1 MNNNYLRKSIFAL
14 RDALWPVMDEV
25 SANRLIADKIQEGQ
39 LMMVARFGAVEIK
52 GVLYGTLPP
61 PINLIVKGYCERH
74 MHNNAGFFP
83 VDKPNVKQ
91 FARLMKESMK
101 QLDILA
107 SWRPEEMLFAR
118 ILHGIPRMQIGS
130 LSPIGKDYSYTRALK
145 GKKVLVVHPYADTI
159 ERQYHDN
166 RKNLFDDKE
175 FLPEFASLQTVK
187 AVQTIAGNTAGYN
200 SWFEALED
208 MERQISTKDFD
219 IALLGCG
226 AYGFPLA
233 AYIKSLGKQ
242 AIHMGGQLQL
252 LFGIKGKRW
261 DGAWFYNKY
270 WVRPSENE
278 RPQNLRNVEDGAY
291 W

>member
-1 MNNNYLRKSIFAL
+1 
-14 RDALWPVMDEV
+14 
-25 SANRLIADKIQEGQ
+25 
-39 LMMVARFGAVEIK
+39 
-52 GVLYGTLPP
+52 
-61 PINLIVKGYCERH
+61 LIVKGYCERH

-83 VDKPNVKQ
+83 VDKQNMKR
-91 FARLMKESMK
+91 FATLMKNSMG

-107 SWRPEEMLFAR
+107 SWRPEELLFAKE
-118 ILHGIPRMQIGS
+118 LKGIPRMQIGS
-130 LSPIGKDYSYTRALK
+130 LSPIGENYSYTKALK
-145 GKKVLVVHPYADTI
+145 GKKVLVVHPYTATI
-159 ERQYHDN
+159 EKQYKNN
-166 RKNLFDDKE
+166 RLNLFADKD
-175 FLPEFASLQTVK
+175 FLPEFESLQTVK
-187 AVQTIAGNTAGYN
+187 AVQTIAGNTAGYK

-208 MERQISTKDFD
+208 MEEQISSKDFD